1 MRKICVVT
9 GSRADYGLLHWV
21 MHAIRDSKSLEL
33 QVVASGMHLSPE
45 FGMTVRGIEADG
57 FAVAARVDMQ
67 LTSDSG
73 PGIGKSIG
81 LGVIGFA
88 DAFAALAP
96 DMLVVL
102 GDRFETLAAVTAAL
116 PARLPVAHVA
126 GGDVTEGSFD
136 DATRHAITKMSHLHF
151 VTSDDAAR
159 RLAQLGEEAW
169 RIHNVGSPGIDYVHR
184 LEPLGRVALERELGV
199 KLRRLNLLVTFHPPT
214 VEPGLAAGQFTELLA
229 ALDSLGPEI
238 GLIFTFP
245 NADNEGRSLI
255 ALLKAFVAAHPN
267 ALAYPSLGQRLYLSL
282 MREVD
287 ALVGNSSSA
296 LYEAPTLRK
305 PAVNIGDR
313 QKGRLHAASIVNSA
327 PVRNEIVAAIAK
339 ALALD
344 CSCVV
349 NPYGE
354 GRSAERI
361 VATLL
366 EASDRTRLLRKKFVD
381 A

>member
-1 MRKICVVT
+1 MRKICVAT

-21 MHAIRDSKSLEL
+21 MHAIRGSKVLEL

-45 FGMTVRGIEADG
+45 FGLTVRGIEADG
-57 FAVAARVDMQ
+57 FAVDARVDMQ

-88 DAFAALAP
+88 DTFATLAP
-96 DMLVVL
+96 DILVVL
-102 GDRFETLAAVTAAL
+102 GDRFETLAAVAAAL

-136 DATRHAITKMSHLHF
+136 DAIRHAITKMSHLHF

-159 RLAQLGEEAW
+159 RLSQLGEEAW
-169 RIHNVGSPGIDYVHR
+169 RIHNVGSPGIDYVRR
-184 LEPLGRVALERELGV
+184 LEPVGRVVLERELGV
-199 KLRRLNLLVTFHPPT
+199 KLKRRNLLVTFHPPT

-229 ALDSLGPEI
+229 ALDSLGPEM
-238 GLIFTFP
+238 GLIFTYA
-245 NADNEGRSLI
+245 NADNEGRSII
-255 ALLKAFVAAHPN
+255 ALLKEFVAGHAN
-267 ALAYPSLGQRLYLSL
+267 ARAFPSLGQRLYLSL

-313 QKGRLHAASIVNSA
+313 QKGRVHAASIVNSA
-327 PVRNEIVAAIAK
+327 PARNEIVAAIAK

-344 CSCVV
+344 CSSVV

-366 EASDRTRLLRKKFVD
+366 DASDRTRLLRKKFVD

>member
-102 GDRFETLAAVTAAL
+102 GDRFETLAAVAAAL

-159 RLAQLGEEAW
+159 RLSQLGEEAW

-184 LEPLGRVALERELGV
+184 LEPVGRVALERELGV
-199 KLRRLNLLVTFHPPT
+199 KLKRRNLLVTFHPPT
-214 VEPGLAAGQFTELLA
+214 VEPGLAAGEFTELLA

-238 GLIFTFP
+238 GLIFTYP

-255 ALLKAFVAAHPN
+255 ALLKAFVAVHPN
-267 ALAYPSLGQRLYLSL
+267 ASAFPSLGQRLYLSL
-282 MREVD
+282 MREAD

-296 LYEAPTLRK
+296 LYEAPTLKK

-313 QKGRLHAASIVNSA
+313 QKGRQQAASVVNCA
-327 PVRNEIVAAIAK
+327 PVREEIAAAIAK

-344 CSCVV
+344 CSSVV

-366 EASDRTRLLRKKFVD
+366 DASDRRRLLRKKFVD
-381 A
+381 V

>member
-1 MRKICVVT
+1 MRKICVAT

-21 MHAIRDSKSLEL
+21 MHAIRDSKVLKL

-45 FGMTVRGIEADG
+45 FGLTARGIEADG
-57 FAVAARVDMQ
+57 FAVDARVDMQ

-73 PGIGKSIG
+73 PGIGRSIG

-88 DAFAALAP
+88 DTFATLAP
-96 DMLVVL
+96 DILVVL
-102 GDRFETLAAVTAAL
+102 GDRFETLAAVAAAL

-136 DATRHAITKMSHLHF
+136 DAIRHAITKLSHLHF

-159 RLAQLGEEAW
+159 RLSQLGEEPW

-184 LEPLGRVALERELGV
+184 LEPVGRAALERELGV
-199 KLRRLNLLVTFHPPT
+199 KLRRHNLLVTFHPPT

-229 ALDSLGPEI
+229 ALDSLGPEM
-238 GLIFTFP
+238 GLIFTYP
-245 NADNEGRSLI
+245 NADNEGRSMI
-255 ALLKAFVAAHPN
+255 ALLKEFVAGHAN
-267 ALAYPSLGQRLYLSL
+267 ACAFPSLGQRLYLSL

-313 QKGRLHAASIVNSA
+313 QKGRLQAASIVNSA
-327 PVRNEIVAAIAK
+327 PARDEIVAAIAK

-344 CSCVV
+344 CSSVV

-366 EASDRTRLLRKKFVD
+366 DASDRTRLLRKKFVD

>member
-1 MRKICVVT
+1 MFPWSSIPSASVRLPARSTVCAPRTKRRDGCSAGRRSSRAAMGCAAGWRRPSSGSGSRATSRATGLRSTTSDMRKICVVT

-102 GDRFETLAAVTAAL
+102 GDRFETLAAVAAAL

-136 DATRHAITKMSHLHF
+136 DATRHAITKMS
-151 VTSDDAAR
+151 
-159 RLAQLGEEAW
+159 
-169 RIHNVGSPGIDYVHR
+169 
-184 LEPLGRVALERELGV
+184 
-199 KLRRLNLLVTFHPPT
+199 
-214 VEPGLAAGQFTELLA
+214 
-229 ALDSLGPEI
+229 
-238 GLIFTFP
+238 
-245 NADNEGRSLI
+245 
-255 ALLKAFVAAHPN
+255 
-267 ALAYPSLGQRLYLSL
+267 
-282 MREVD
+282 
-287 ALVGNSSSA
+287 
-296 LYEAPTLRK
+296 
-305 PAVNIGDR
+305 
-313 QKGRLHAASIVNSA
+313 
-327 PVRNEIVAAIAK
+327 
-339 ALALD
+339 
-344 CSCVV
+344 
-349 NPYGE
+349 
-354 GRSAERI
+354 
-361 VATLL
+361 
-366 EASDRTRLLRKKFVD
+366 
-381 A
+381 